1 MREKIATVSD
11 LAPRRAQKLIER
23 AEARRRASAPIAAE
37 AAHGAVHVE
46 VGRPEFRM
54 TPDEAE
60 AWGQRLI
67 YLAETAR
74 KQGKL

>member
-1 MREKIATVSD
+1 MRERIATVSY

-23 AEARRRASAPIAAE
+23 AEARRRASAPIEAE
-37 AAHGAVHVE
+37 AARGAVHLE
-46 VGRPEFRM
+46 IGRREFSM

-74 KQGKL
+74 REG

>member
-1 MREKIATVSD
+1 MKQRLATVSD
-11 LAPRRAQKLIER
+11 LAPRRAQKLLER

-46 VGRPEFRM
+46 IGRPVFSM

-74 KQGKL
+74 REG